1 MPPKSP
7 PGLTR
12 MAPAMLFD
20 SAAVKVART
29 QGRPPF
35 QTFSRRDGEN
45 TKGGFRA
52 VMAGFDFFYESA

>member
-1 MPPKSP
+1 
-7 PGLTR
+7 